1 MKKKKK
7 KCLLLKNVFKVS
19 DFKTQKKSFNER
31 FEKYINF
38 VKISF
43 NLPLLYVILLLHTK
57 RLHLFIG
64 GNSYEKFNR
73 YICKI
78 V

>member
-1 MKKKKK
+1 MKKKKEEM
-7 KCLLLKNVFKVS
+7 LIAKNVFKVS

-31 FEKYINF
+31 FEKYYIQ
-38 VKISF
+38 
-43 NLPLLYVILLLHTK
+43 K